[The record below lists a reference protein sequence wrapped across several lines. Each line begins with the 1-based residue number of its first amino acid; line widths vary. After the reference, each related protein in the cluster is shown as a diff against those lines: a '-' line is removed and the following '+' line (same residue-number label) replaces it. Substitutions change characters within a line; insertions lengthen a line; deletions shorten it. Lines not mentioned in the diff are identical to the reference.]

1 MRNPQTKGSCKGF
14 WCGLFRPVDNFLSSQ
29 MEQRTPE
36 NDFGTE
42 IPGEFEV
49 IGWIEEKERKGM
61 LLEES
66 DKLLLRIY
74 RKYGTLL

>member
-1 MRNPQTKGSCKGF
+1 MSLKGI
-14 WCGLFRPVDNFLSSQ
+14 WSSQ
-29 MEQRTPE
+29 DDGKTKRVQK
-36 NDFGTE
+36 NDYGEE

>member
-1 MRNPQTKGSCKGF
+1 MRNPQTKGYCKGF
-14 WCGLFRPVDNFLSSQ
+14 WSSQ
-29 MEQRTPE
+29 DDGKTKRVQK
-36 NDFGTE
+36 NDYGEE

-74 RKYGTLL
+74 RKHGTLL